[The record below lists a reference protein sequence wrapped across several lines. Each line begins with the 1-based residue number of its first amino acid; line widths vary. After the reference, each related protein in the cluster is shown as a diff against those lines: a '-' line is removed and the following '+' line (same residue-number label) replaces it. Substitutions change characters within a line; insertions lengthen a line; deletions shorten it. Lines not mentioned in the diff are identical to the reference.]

1 MLEDSKEV
9 IKEGQNL
16 EKATEEITNSMNNM
30 ALSADQVNS
39 AVRNVNELTNRTRE
53 GIETLMQEVSQF
65 KVE

>member
-30 ALSADQVNS
+30 ALSADQVNA
-39 AVRNVNELTNRTRE
+39 AVHNVNELTNRTRE
-53 GIETLMQEVSQF
+53 GIDTLMQEVSQF
-65 KVE
+65 KVD